1 MRKYFSIHNKIS
13 NENMAKTLKTHTF
26 EMVSSVFLLTT
37 ALHGAIKFGNVFLNI
52 AENVRCEFCTRNA
65 IFYYTAVTHNSFA
78 HRTRLKPYSRTLI
91 LPSLLPSSSSSA
103 YVRIRIDVCACM
115 RESRQTPRFAVTVYA
130 RVSKCVYL

>member
-78 HRTRLKPYSRTLI
+78 HRTRLKPYCRTLI
-91 LPSLLPSSSSSA
+91 LPSLLPSA
-103 YVRIRIDVCACM
+103 YVYTYTYRRLRMYAGEQTNTTLCCDCVC
-115 RESRQTPRFAVTVYA
+115 ESE
-130 RVSKCVYL
+130 